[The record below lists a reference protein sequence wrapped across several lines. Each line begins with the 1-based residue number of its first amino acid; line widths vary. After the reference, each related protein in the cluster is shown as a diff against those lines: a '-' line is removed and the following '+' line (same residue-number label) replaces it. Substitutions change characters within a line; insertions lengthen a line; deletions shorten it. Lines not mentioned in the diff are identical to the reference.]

1 MAKTDAPTPPPAKKP
16 RISVLERRLQNPF
29 GEPSSPVHLKEPG
42 LIARWFNAAIISDK
56 IWRAKQKG
64 WDPVRPED
72 VVDLD
77 QIGGYTKSPDGF
89 IARGDRGQEVLMCM
103 LKSDYDQIQIAKTKY
118 NNRHMGNPNAQ
129 KRDIVEAAGNALG
142 SEAADFLNKRVG
154 PVGGVM
160 DSYERIERTGD
171 GE

>member
-1 MAKTDAPTPPPAKKP
+1 MAKPTEPTKPKP

-42 LIARWFNAAIISDK
+42 LIARWFNAAIIADK

-64 WDPVRPED
+64 WTPVRPED

-103 LKSDYDQIQIAKTKY
+103 PREDFDQIQMAKTRH
-118 NNRHMGNPNAQ
+118 NNRNMGNPNRQ
-129 KRDIVEAAGNALG
+129 KAELLEAAGKNLG
-142 SEAADFLNKRVG
+142 SEAADFLNRRVG
-154 PVGGVM
+154 PVGDVT

-171 GE
+171 DQS